1 VFASYFP
8 ADMVKQAKRMT
19 EKLREKEMKRGAR
32 DGR

>member
-1 VFASYFP
+1 
-8 ADMVKQAKRMT
+8 MVKKAKRMT